1 MFSKITNCQYLWER
15 LNYFVYLLHV
25 VTHPGKLKH
34 YHVFL
39 VAYVPACAKFFEI
52 TNHQYL
58 WKGLSDFVDFCVQL
72 FESCRIS
79 IEATETYYFGLA
91 LSGMASQTIKLS
103 DVLNL
108 KT

>member
-15 LNYFVYLLHV
+15 LSYFVYLLHV
-25 VTHPGKLKH
+25 VTHPGKL
-34 YHVFL
+34 
-39 VAYVPACAKFFEI
+39 KFFEI

-79 IEATETYYFGLA
+79 IEATEIYYFGLA
-91 LSGMASQTIKLS
+91 LSGMGSQTIKLS